1 MLSLDHIPNRRQDE
15 KIVLFLRRH
24 WFAVLSLVVSFTL
37 LTVIPIGLA
46 LYFWDTF
53 STWLREPF
61 FGVGLSVVISIYF
74 LCVWLVTATGFTD
87 YYLDTWIVTNE
98 RIINIEQ
105 HGLFQRTASEL
116 SLTTVQDVTAEISG
130 VLETV
135 FKYGNVEIQTAG
147 EKKRFEFRHV
157 PHPERVKESIMQ
169 LVQES
174 KHAEGETMKEATPS
188 NIIL

>member
-1 MLSLDHIPNRRQDE
+1 MLSPDHIPNRRQNE

-24 WFAVLSLVVSFTL
+24 WFAVLSLVVSFVL
-37 LTVIPIGLA
+37 LTVIPLGLGI
-46 LYFWDTF
+46 YFWDTL
-53 STWLREPF
+53 SIWLSEPF
-61 FGVGLSVVISIYF
+61 VGVGLSVVISIYF

-116 SLTTVQDVTAEISG
+116 GLTNVQDVTAEISG

-135 FKYGNVEIQTAG
+135 FKFGNVEIQTAG
-147 EKKRFEFRHV
+147 EKTRFEFMHV

-174 KHAEGETMKEATPS
+174 KHVAGITNPETPKEQT
-188 NIIL
+188 I

>member
-1 MLSLDHIPNRRQDE
+1 MLSPDHIPNRRQDE

-24 WFAVLSLVVSFTL
+24 WFAVLSLVVSFVL
-37 LTVIPIGLA
+37 LTVIPLGLA
-46 LYFWDTF
+46 LFFWDTLYA
-53 STWLREPF
+53 WLSEPF
-61 FGVGLSVVISIYF
+61 LGVGLSVIISIYF

-87 YYLDTWIVTNE
+87 YYLDTWIATNE

-116 SLTTVQDVTAEISG
+116 DLTIVQDVTAEISG

-135 FKYGNVEIQTAG
+135 FKYGDVEIQTAG
-147 EKKRFEFRHV
+147 EKERFEFRHV
-157 PHPERVKESIMQ
+157 PNPEHVKEVIMQ

-174 KHAEGETMKEATPS
+174 KHTTSTAQNEPLQTKTV
-188 NIIL
+188 